1 MPRTSNLSPDNIL
14 RFLQV
19 TRGEVSANEI
29 AAGLHLGRAERKA
42 LFNLLVKLKKRRAIQ
57 EMPGGR
63 YRLAG
68 RKGGEESEGKDA
80 HSVANGVARSGS
92 ERTGSGER
100 VSTAHSSTG
109 NVRPAAGA
117 QPLAREDRK

>member
-19 TRGEVSANEI
+19 TKGGASANEI

-42 LFNLLVKLKKRRAIQ
+42 LFNQLIKLKKRGAIQ
-57 EMPGGR
+57 ELPGGR

-68 RKGGEESEGKDA
+68 RKGGEESAGK
-80 HSVANGVARSGS
+80 VARSAAQGPGASGS
-92 ERTGSGER
+92 ERSGSGER
-100 VSTAHSSTG
+100 VSKENSSTG
-109 NVRPAAGA
+109 NVRPAAGG
-117 QPLAREDRK
+117 QSL